1 MTDSSQSESQN
12 DGENKSQINSE
23 KASSNKSSIA
33 SSFLNTI
40 ENSKKIKELGKL
52 IELKSDLEELK
63 NPLIK
68 FEEENKI
75 VNEFHENEDKMT
87 NEINQEKN
95 NYQLNDLLFEEN
107 AIKILTDVF
116 ELKEFNLYPHFDVGL
131 SEKKRIYATCI
142 FYYRINFKI
151 SEKKEPNE
159 KSQSISMYF
168 LDDRETYITKFEE
181 IPMIFQKEKD
191 IFNSV
196 RVISKTNDDGD

>member
-1 MTDSSQSESQN
+1 MTDSFQSQSQKDE
-12 DGENKSQINSE
+12 ENKSQINSE

-75 VNEFHENEDKMT
+75 LNELYENEDKMT

-107 AIKILTDVF
+107 TIKILTDVF
-116 ELKEFNLYPHFDVGL
+116 ELKEFNLYPHFDV
-131 SEKKRIYATCI
+131 
-142 FYYRINFKI
+142 FF
-151 SEKKEPNE
+151 
-159 KSQSISMYF
+159 
-168 LDDRETYITKFEE
+168 
-181 IPMIFQKEKD
+181 
-191 IFNSV
+191 
-196 RVISKTNDDGD
+196 